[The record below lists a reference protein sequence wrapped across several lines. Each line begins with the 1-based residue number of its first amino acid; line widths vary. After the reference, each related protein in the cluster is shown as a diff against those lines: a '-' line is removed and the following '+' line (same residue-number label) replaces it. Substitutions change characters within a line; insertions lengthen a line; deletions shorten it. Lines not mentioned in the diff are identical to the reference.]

1 MSLEKVRS
9 SLNSDDLNVFD
20 DIMSNI
26 RLANNVKHSIIW
38 FDDVL
43 NFIVKSKFNT
53 KPFNGLI
60 CIENGEVA
68 NINCY

>member
-20 DIMSNI
+20 DVMSNVN
-26 RLANNVKHSIIW
+26 LANNVPHDIIG
-38 FDDVL
+38 FDDVK
-43 NFIVKSKFNT
+43 NFIIRSKFNT

-60 CIENGEVA
+60 CIENGKVA

>member
-1 MSLEKVRS
+1 MPIEKVRS
-9 SLNSDDLNVFD
+9 SLLSDDLNVFD